1 MVRCAPSLYTAVGR
15 WRKSWVGGEG
25 RGAES
30 GSLSLFHSFSLARR
44 AFCHPVPCTAGHA
57 TGPFSAIPAPHL
69 SRLSSFLLLHCYP
82 PTTTTTTI
90 YCCNPPLL
98 LVQTGSTTPS
108 LSPST
113 LHPLV
118 FACVSLCKPL
128 PWPLMPIAV
137 GACNVQWLRK

>member
-108 LSPST
+108 RTLSLYSPPTRLRLCVPVQT
-113 LHPLV
+113 LALASNAYSSRGLQCAMV
-118 FACVSLCKPL
+118 A
-128 PWPLMPIAV
+128 
-137 GACNVQWLRK
+137 